1 MEKTPPKIIVV
12 DTNVLIRAT
21 FQKPSS
27 LSLRIHQAI
36 RQQAC
41 LLAISPAI
49 LAEIREVISRDYIVA
64 LTHTTSE
71 QRRDYLN
78 ELSEISMLT
87 RGQAPLTQKSRD
99 RKDNK
104 FLVCAS
110 EAQVD
115 YLITSDEDLLDLKT
129 HEETQI
135 IPPQEFVALLETG
148 SL

>member
-27 LSLRIHQAI
+27 VSLRIYQAI

-49 LAEIREVISRDYIVA
+49 LAEIRDVISRDYIVA
-64 LTHTTSE
+64 LTHTTPE
-71 QRRDYLN
+71 QREQYIN
-78 ELSEISMLT
+78 ELSEICLLT
-87 RGQAPLTQKSRD
+87 RGQASITKESRD
-99 RKDNK
+99 REDNK

-110 EAQVD
+110 EAQAD
-115 YLITSDEDLLDLKT
+115 YLITSDEDLLVLKT
-129 HEETQI
+129 NEKTRI
-135 IPPQEFVALLETG
+135 IPPQEFVALLDAGT
-148 SL
+148 L

>member
-49 LAEIREVISRDYIVA
+49 RAEIREVISRDYIVA
-64 LTHTTSE
+64 LTHTTPE
-71 QRRDYLN
+71 QREVYIN
-78 ELSEISMLT
+78 ELTEISILT
-87 RGQAPLTQKSRD
+87 SGQASITKESRD

-110 EAQVD
+110 EAQAD
-115 YLITSDEDLLDLKT
+115 YLITSDEDLLELKMYEGT
-129 HEETQI
+129 RI
-135 IPPQEFVALLETG
+135 IPPQEFVALLDADT
-148 SL
+148 L